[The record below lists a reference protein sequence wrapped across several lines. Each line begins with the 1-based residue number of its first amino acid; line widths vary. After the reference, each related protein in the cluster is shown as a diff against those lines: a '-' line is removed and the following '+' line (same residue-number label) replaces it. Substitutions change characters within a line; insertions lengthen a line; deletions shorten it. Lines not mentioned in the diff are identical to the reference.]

1 MSQCPGVLDRR
12 EETGEASDDEAF
24 TLADMTRAIN
34 TSEPTSPGIDR
45 ICYVRLKHLEEG
57 ALSKLLQLYTNIWK
71 EGRLASAWKERGSSD
86 SWKKTWRGSFTALHQ
101 LHTNSTNITCV

>member
-12 EETGEASDDEAF
+12 EETGEASDEAF

-71 EGRLASAWKERGSSD
+71 EGRLASAWKEAAVIPVRKPGEDPSQTTSY
-86 SWKKTWRGSFTALHQ
+86 TPTAL
-101 LHTNSTNITCV
+101 TSDV

>member
-71 EGRLASAWKERGSSD
+71 EGRLASAWKEAAVIPGRKPGEDPSQPFTSY
-86 SWKKTWRGSFTALHQ
+86 TPTALTSH
-101 LHTNSTNITCV
+101 V